1 MGHMMPDGRSGT
13 RSPQLTFLGG
23 IGTVTGSKFLLDL
36 PGGDRVLL
44 DCGLFQGGRELRRQ
58 NWATFPVP
66 ASSVSA
72 IVLSHAH
79 LDHCGYL
86 PALVRQGFS
95 GSVHT
100 TPDTARLAAIVLR
113 DSARLMADEAEHA
126 NTYGW
131 STHRPALPLYD
142 DKDVEKALELFVPL
156 EHEQPA
162 YLDGIEL
169 RLHRAGHV
177 LGSSWS
183 EVTLPGGAVLVH
195 TGDLGRATHP
205 LLKPPVPFQ
214 GADALL
220 VESTYG
226 NRRHD
231 DAGTLWAM
239 AAAINRTVH
248 RGGSVLIPA
257 FAVDRTEVIIYRLH
271 QLRRTRMIAKVPVY
285 VDSPMGL
292 AARDVYLEAIATGSP
307 ELRPGLTRDVLDPG
321 WLREL
326 RTVEESMSVNER
338 DQPSIIISASG
349 MASGGR
355 VLHHLRHLL
364 PDPRMTVLIVGF
376 AALGTRSRDLV
387 DGTSSLK
394 IHGRYVPVRAEIVNL
409 PGFSVHSDTEET
421 IAWLRTAHRPPQVTY
436 VVHGEPDAAAALR
449 DRIHDEL
456 GWHAVPPAPDEHVL
470 L

>member
-1 MGHMMPDGRSGT
+1 MMTIGRSGT
-13 RSPQLTFLGG
+13 RSPELTFLGG
-23 IGTVTGSKFLLDL
+23 VGTVTGSKFLLDL
-36 PGGDRVLL
+36 PDGNRVLL
-44 DCGLFQGGRELRRQ
+44 DCGLFQGERELQRR

-95 GSVHT
+95 GPVHT

-113 DSARLMADEAEHA
+113 DSAKLMAEQAEHA
-126 NTYGW
+126 NAYGW

-142 DKDVEKALELFVPL
+142 EKDVEKALKLFVPL

-162 YLDGIEL
+162 ELPGIGL
-169 RLHRAGHV
+169 RLHRAGHI

-183 EVTLPGGAVLVH
+183 EITLPGGATLVH

-205 LLKPPVPFQ
+205 LLNPPAPFH
-214 GADALL
+214 GADTLL

-231 DAGTLWAM
+231 DASTLWEVAT
-239 AAAINRTVH
+239 AVNRTVR

-257 FAVDRTEVIIYRLH
+257 FAVDRTEVIVYRLH
-271 QLRRTRMIAKVPVY
+271 ELRHKGMIAKVPVY

-292 AARDVYLEAIATGSP
+292 AARDVYLEAIASGSP
-307 ELRPGLTRDVLDPG
+307 ELRPGITRDVLAPP

-326 RTVEESMSVNER
+326 RTVEESMSVNEP

-355 VLHHLRHLL
+355 VLHHLRYLL

-376 AALGTRSRDLV
+376 AALGTRSRSLV
-387 DGTSSLK
+387 DGATALK

-409 PGFSVHSDTEET
+409 PGFSVHSDADET
-421 IAWLRTAHRPPQVTY
+421 IAWLHTARQPPQATY
-436 VVHGEPDAAAALR
+436 VVHGEPDAAATLR
-449 DRIHDEL
+449 SRIRDEL
-456 GWHAVPPAPDEHVL
+456 GWHAIAPAPDEHVL

>member
-1 MGHMMPDGRSGT
+1 MG
-13 RSPQLTFLGG
+13 SPKLTFLGG
-23 IGTVTGSKFLLDL
+23 VGTVTGSKSLLEL
-36 PGGDRVLL
+36 PDGNRVLL
-44 DCGLFQGGRELRRQ
+44 DCGLFQGQRELRRR

-66 ASSVSA
+66 AASVSA
-72 IVLSHAH
+72 VVLSHAH
-79 LDHCGYL
+79 VDHCGYL

-95 GSVHT
+95 GTVRT
-100 TPDTARLAAIVLR
+100 TQDTARLAAIVLR

-126 NTYGW
+126 NAYGW
-131 STHRPALPLYD
+131 SSHRPALPLYNE
-142 DKDVEKALELFVPL
+142 KDVEKTLELFVPL
-156 EHEQPA
+156 EHEEPA
-162 YLDGIEL
+162 ELDGIGL
-169 RLHRAGHV
+169 RLHRAGHI

-183 EVTLPGGAVLVH
+183 EITLPAGATLVH
-195 TGDLGRATHP
+195 TGDLGRAAHP
-205 LLKPPVPFQ
+205 LLQPPEPLQ
-214 GADALL
+214 GADILL

-231 DAGTLWAM
+231 DSRTLWNLAV
-239 AAAINRTVH
+239 AINRTVR

-257 FAVDRTEVIIYRLH
+257 FAVDRTEVIVYRLH
-271 QLRRTRMIAKVPVY
+271 ELRQKGMIAKVPVY

-292 AARDVYLEAIATGSP
+292 AARDVYLQAIAAGSP

-326 RTVEESMSVNER
+326 RTVEESMSVNEP

-349 MASGGR
+349 MATGGR

-376 AALGTRSRDLV
+376 AALGTRSRALV
-387 DGTSSLK
+387 DGATALK

-409 PGFSVHSDTEET
+409 PGFSVHSDADET
-421 IAWLRTAHRPPQVTY
+421 IAWLRATHRPPQVTY
-436 VVHGEPDAAAALR
+436 VIHGEPDAAATLR
-449 DRIHDEL
+449 GRIHDEL
-456 GWHAVPPAPDEHVL
+456 GWHAIVPAPDEHVL

>member
-23 IGTVTGSKFLLDL
+23 VGTVTGSKFLLEL

-44 DCGLFQGGRELRRQ
+44 DCGLFQGGRELRRR

-66 ASSVSA
+66 VSSVSA

-131 STHRPALPLYD
+131 SKHRPALPLYD
-142 DKDVEKALELFVPL
+142 EKDVEKALELFVPL

-162 YLDGIEL
+162 YLDGIGL
-169 RLHRAGHV
+169 CLHRAGHI

-231 DAGTLWAM
+231 DAGTLWTM
-239 AAAINRTVH
+239 AVAINRTVH

-257 FAVDRTEVIIYRLH
+257 FAVDRTEVIIYRLC
-271 QLRRTRMIAKVPVY
+271 QLRRTGMIAKVPVY

-292 AARDVYLEAIATGSP
+292 AARDVYLEAIASGSP

-321 WLREL
+321 WLRGL
-326 RTVEESMSVNER
+326 RTVEESMSVNEP

-387 DGTSSLK
+387 DGTASLK
-394 IHGRYVPVRAEIVNL
+394 IHGHYVPVRAEIVNL
-409 PGFSVHSDTEET
+409 PGFSVHSDADET
-421 IAWLRTAHRPPQVTY
+421 IAWLRTARRPPRVTY

-449 DRIHDEL
+449 GRIHDEL
-456 GWHAVPPAPDEHVL
+456 GWHAVAPAPDEHVL